1 MLFETILAGII
12 GTAFMTLGMYA
23 LAGITSDHF
32 KVVKVLGTMLTGQTT
47 SEGGLSEKTSAII
60 VGILAHY
67 LVGIGFSF
75 VYTWIWQEQLMEM
88 TFQSATLMGFVNGLI
103 GAAGWRIFFAIH
115 SRPPVMRLPQYLL
128 AIALGHIL
136 FGQGI
141 FATHLF
147 FHKGIT
153 T

>member
-1 MLFETILAGII
+1 MFFQTFLAGIM
-12 GTAFMTLGMYA
+12 GTALMTLGMYA

-47 SEGGLSEKTSAII
+47 PEGGLSDKASAIA
-60 VGILAHY
+60 VGIIAHY
-67 LVGIGFSF
+67 LVGTGFSF
-75 VYTWIWQEQLMEM
+75 VYTWIWQEGLIEM
-88 TFQSATLMGFVNGLI
+88 SFEAATLMGFINGLI

-115 SRPPVMRLPQYLL
+115 PRPPVMPLAKYLL

-141 FATHLF
+141 FATHLYF
-147 FHKGIT
+147 KEGIT